1 MIIIVSGGFDPIHS
15 GHIQMFRQANKLG
28 TVWAIVNSDEWLI
41 RKKGFNLMNYDQ
53 RESII
58 QSNQYVDKVIPAKDK
73 DNTIVSNLEVIHKEK
88 ILFVFANGGDRIPTN
103 TPEVSFCMKNE
114 IPMIFNL
121 GGNKVTSSS
130 KIAQKFL
137 EQACK

>member
-15 GHIQMFRQANKLG
+15 GHIKMFEQANKLG

-41 RKKGFNLMNYDQ
+41 RKKEFNLMNYDQ
-53 RESII
+53 RESIVG
-58 QSNQYVDKVIPAKDK
+58 SNQYVDKVIPAKDK
-73 DNTIVSNLEVIHKEK
+73 IP
-88 ILFVFANGGDRIPTN
+88 FVFANGGDRIPTN
-103 TPEVSFCMKNE
+103 TPEVSFCMENE

-130 KIAQKFL
+130 EIAQKFL

>member
-15 GHIQMFRQANKLG
+15 GHIQMFKQANDLG
-28 TVWAIVNSDEWLI
+28 AVWLLLNTDKWLQK
-41 RKKGFNLMNYDQ
+41 KKGYNLLSYKE
-53 RESII
+53 REII
-58 QSNQYVDKVIPAKDK
+58 LTSNRFIDRVIKAKDNN
-73 DNTIVSNLEVIHKEK
+73 DTVVNNLKEFVNNG
-88 ILFVFANGGDRIPTN
+88 LEFVFANGGDRIPTN
-103 TPEVSFCMKNE
+103 TPEVSFCMENE

-130 KIAQKFL
+130 EIAQKFL

>member
-15 GHIQMFRQANKLG
+15 GHIKMFEQANKLG
-28 TVWAIVNSDEWLI
+28 TVWAIINSDEWLI
-41 RKKGFNLMNYDQ
+41 RKKEFNLMNYDQ
-53 RESII
+53 RESIVG
-58 QSNQYVDKVIPAKDK
+58 SNQYVDKVIPAKDN
-73 DNTIVSNLEVIHKEK
+73 DNTIVSNLEIIHKEK
-88 ILFVFANGGDRIPTN
+88 IPFVFANGGDRIPTN
-103 TPEVSFCMKNE
+103 TPEVSFCMENE

-130 KIAQKFL
+130 EIAQKFL

>member
-1 MIIIVSGGFDPIHS
+1 MIIIVSGGFDPVHS
-15 GHIQMFRQANKLG
+15 GHIKMFEQANDLG
-28 TVWAIVNSDEWLI
+28 AVWLLLNTDKWLQK
-41 RKKGFNLMNYDQ
+41 KKGYNLLSYKE
-53 RESII
+53 REII
-58 QSNQYVDKVIPAKDK
+58 VTSNRFIDRVIKAKDNN
-73 DNTIVSNLEVIHKEK
+73 DNVVNNLKEFVNNG
-88 ILFVFANGGDRIPTN
+88 LEFVFANGGDRIPTN

-130 KIAQKFL
+130 EIAQKFL